1 MIRNQILFTLGM
13 GLAGGLAGFIGA
25 SSWGGLTKEEK
36 KRQVRI
42 TTAIVFVVGVLFA
55 LLVGYPP

>member
-13 GLAGGLAGFIGA
+13 GLAVGLAGFISA
-25 SSWGGLTKEEK
+25 SSWGGLTKEEQ

-42 TTAIVFVVGVLFA
+42 TTAIGFVVGVLFA
-55 LLVGYPP
+55 LLIGYPP